1 MADIDSYF
9 SSAGGTLAHRVG
21 VYEFDKDRSGGM
33 QTGAYIKSDAFDVR
47 VLKVE
52 KDGKGSSKAAD
63 RAMMHSGG
71 DHAGM
76 VQDAQMHSLQGVRQE
91 MVNHCTA
98 NENGADCVVHC
109 ALFGAACCLPQLINC
124 YCMRLRQHS
133 ASTASASTAFCLS

>member
-63 RAMMHSGG
+63 RALLHSGG
-71 DHAGM
+71 HM
-76 VQDAQMHSLQGVRQE
+76 LTWCKMLKCTRCRESVRKW
-91 MVNHCTA
+91 
-98 NENGADCVVHC
+98 
-109 ALFGAACCLPQLINC
+109 
-124 YCMRLRQHS
+124 
-133 ASTASASTAFCLS
+133 